1 MRRIVLLSLLM
12 AFGVLFAKDG
22 KVIFVI
28 GTVDVQRTNGNWEKV
43 NLNSTVYTGDRIRT
57 RLQSRCEVELPDES
71 TLEIEENT
79 VFEVKEIEQEES
91 KEYSFFL
98 WLGEVT
104 AKFKKIVGANQKR
117 EIESP
122 SAVVAVRGTEFTV
135 GVDQGEN
142 TRLSVKSGI
151 VDYRSKATGKFVTVV
166 ANQSSTIAPGQ
177 DPTTPVSTDSGD
189 KDGQQNKGGSDSDSD
204 MFLSLNISKFLF
216 TETSVLS
223 SGISIPGET
232 LPGSQIQAGSNT
244 SFAGTNGRFQVAAA
258 VREGV
263 NVIQINATNGGA
275 SASQQVTVNV
285 NTMAPLLTVKKP
297 LNSRFV
303 NSSRYELEGSINDGT
318 PMDQVELRI
327 NGQRQGKYAPQSNFR
342 MPVVLREG
350 LNEIQVS
357 AEDQA
362 GNASTITENLILDTV
377 DPQIIIIR
385 PAASGTPIRIPPPT
399 PDLQQPPKS
408 FVVRGRVIDPQP
420 SSGIEK
426 VTLNGI
432 PMQLTANGQ
441 FDFNLQLRIG
451 VNELVFIAQDRAGNE
466 SRIIRTIVV
475 RR

>member
-1 MRRIVLLSLLM
+1 
-12 AFGVLFAKDG
+12 
-22 KVIFVI
+22 
-28 GTVDVQRTNGNWEKV
+28 
-43 NLNSTVYTGDRIRT
+43 
-57 RLQSRCEVELPDES
+57 
-71 TLEIEENT
+71 
-79 VFEVKEIEQEES
+79 
-91 KEYSFFL
+91 
-98 WLGEVT
+98 
-104 AKFKKIVGANQKR
+104 
-117 EIESP
+117 
-122 SAVVAVRGTEFTV
+122 
-135 GVDQGEN
+135 
-142 TRLSVKSGI
+142 
-151 VDYRSKATGKFVTVV
+151 
-166 ANQSSTIAPGQ
+166 
-177 DPTTPVSTDSGD
+177 
-189 KDGQQNKGGSDSDSD
+189 
-204 MFLSLNISKFLF
+204 
-216 TETSVLS
+216 
-223 SGISIPGET
+223 
-232 LPGSQIQAGSNT
+232 
-244 SFAGTNGRFQVAAA
+244 
-258 VREGV
+258 
-263 NVIQINATNGGA
+263 
-275 SASQQVTVNV
+275 
-285 NTMAPLLTVKKP
+285 
-297 LNSRFV
+297 
-303 NSSRYELEGSINDGT
+303 
-318 PMDQVELRI
+318 
-327 NGQRQGKYAPQSNFR
+327 